1 MTITIRATFAMSYRQ
16 VAAVAGFETATLRLT
31 AGCSPSASLMILPS
45 IIPTANPRPNIVLP
59 LRRQMTTLLSPPPR
73 QGTACHDDTAGAP
86 SGQPRTGSP
95 PINPGPT
102 STGVPAQG
110 AESRQG
116 FLSRGGRTTLK
127 SKNWV
132 RVLRRSTCEVDQG
145 RFSARVDISPQWTM
159 ATGRRTTRD
168 G

>member
-16 VAAVAGFETATLRLT
+16 VAAVAGFESATLRLT

-59 LRRQMTTLLSPPPR
+59 LRRPMTTVPSPPAR

-95 PINPGPT
+95 PINPGRT
-102 STGVPAQG
+102 SLDHGHRTADHPRRITDKGQLTTSASNLQRTKG
-110 AESRQG
+110 APRYTPPPMPHAG
-116 FLSRGGRTTLK
+116 
-127 SKNWV
+127 
-132 RVLRRSTCEVDQG
+132 
-145 RFSARVDISPQWTM
+145 AI
-159 ATGRRTTRD
+159 
-168 G
+168 